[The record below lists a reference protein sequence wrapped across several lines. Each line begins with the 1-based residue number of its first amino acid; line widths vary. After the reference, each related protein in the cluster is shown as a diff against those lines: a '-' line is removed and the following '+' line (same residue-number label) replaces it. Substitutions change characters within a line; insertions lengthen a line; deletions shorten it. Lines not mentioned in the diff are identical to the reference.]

1 MSTIS
6 AFLSLFRSH
15 KEQPQI
21 NENEVWANVERA
33 RKLAT
38 SSSSIAQVQSVNSAL
53 INENELWERVAQHQV
68 MYPAAAL
75 NPSMQAEAERLVG
88 KIKMKNHLQE
98 WDQYYTDCQR
108 QVDDSN
114 MFSHQDKF

>member
-6 AFLSLFRSH
+6 ALLSLFGSR

-21 NENEVWANVERA
+21 NENEVWANVARA
-33 RKLAT
+33 RKLAA
-38 SSSSIAQVQSVNSAL
+38 SSTTTDQVPSVNFAP
-53 INENELWERVAQHQV
+53 INETELWERVARHQV

-75 NPSMQAEAERLVG
+75 NPSMQAEAERLAG
-88 KIKMKNHLQE
+88 RIKMRNLLQE
-98 WDQYYTDCQR
+98 WNQYYTDCQR

-114 MFSHQDKF
+114 MFSHSDKF